1 MLEYARVFIWPV
13 LVVIGVAFFYPEVHE
28 IIKNGGWSVGPV
40 KVEQRIDV
48 LSKTLQEQ
56 LIAQKD
62 FATKIQENS
71 ADQTKV
77 KDYAGRLLQNI
88 TTSQQGLSKDVDE
101 LKAAIPDRQ
110 ASTNNQES
118 QKSDSPETAQDWE
131 LKGFNALVA
140 KDVDNAVS
148 SFAQAEAIWPD
159 YHNVAEIRSLL
170 VSKREALKDPKSSEW
185 RLTLQKVLS
194 DYSWGMPADVREK
207 LKAQT

>member
-1 MLEYARVFIWPV
+1 MLEYARVLIWPV

-88 TTSQQGLSKDVDE
+88 ATSQQGLSKDVDE

-110 ASTNNQES
+110 ASTSNQES

-140 KDVDNAVS
+140 KDVDTAVS

-185 RLTLQKVLS
+185 KLTLQKVVS